1 MNYEVEIQLTESS
14 AETLLNMVL
23 AGADATVHGDL
34 SKFGE
39 EARRNMKEQV
49 AIAVMLYERVTEV
62 FPKVA
67 GSEWVKQFWR
77 DEKKYR
83 NFIEDP

>member
-1 MNYEVEIQLTESS
+1 MEIELTESQ

-23 AGADATVHGDL
+23 AGADATVRQDL

-39 EARRNMKEQV
+39 EARRNMKDEV
-49 AIAVMLYERVTEV
+49 AIVVMLYERVTEV

-67 GSEWVKQFWR
+67 KSKWVEQFWK

-83 NFIEDP
+83 DFIEDA

>member
-1 MNYEVEIQLTESS
+1 MKVEVELTESQ
-14 AETLLNMVL
+14 AETLLNTVL
-23 AGADATVHGDL
+23 AGADATVHEDL

-39 EARRNMKEQV
+39 EARRNMKEEV
-49 AIAVMLYERVTEV
+49 AIAVMLYERVTQV

-67 GSEWVKQFWR
+67 ESEWVKQFWK

-83 NFIEDP
+83 DFIEDP

>member
-1 MNYEVEIQLTESS
+1 MKLEIELTESQ
-14 AETLLNMVL
+14 AETLLNTLL
-23 AGADATVHGDL
+23 AGADATVHEDL

-39 EARRNMKEQV
+39 EAKRNMKEQV

-62 FPKVA
+62 FPNVA
-67 GSEWVKQFWR
+67 ESEWVKQFWK

-83 NFIEDP
+83 DFAKDP